1 MRMRTSA
8 RKLFRAGL
16 VVAAMGSS
24 MAAEAALVTLDDFH
38 TVVQGS
44 SVSFQGSVTTD
55 AGDPDPL
62 FLNGVSIT
70 FLGPPGVVFDD
81 TPFFLN
87 TPLSLSLGGGPLT
100 TGTVNFFDVFT
111 DLTALPGLYSG
122 SLTVLGGSSG
132 FAQDE
137 LGTQDFALEVT
148 AVPEPGTMALL
159 ATGLLGA
166 LAARRRS
173 KG

>member
-8 RKLFRAGL
+8 RMLFRAGL
-16 VVAAMGSS
+16 VAAAMGSS

-62 FLNGVSIT
+62 FLNGVSLT
-70 FLGPPGVVFDD
+70 FLGPPGVVLDES
-81 TPFFLN
+81 PFFIN

-100 TGTVNFFDVFT
+100 TGTVSFFDVFA
-111 DLTALPGLYSG
+111 DLTVLPGLYSG
-122 SLTVLGGSSG
+122 SLTVLGGDSG

-137 LGTQDFALEVT
+137 LGTQDFTLEVT
-148 AVPEPGTMALL
+148 AVPEPGTIALL

-166 LAARRRS
+166 VAARRRS
-173 KG
+173 RG